1 MNSFRSYLS
10 LTIMICL
17 FYVTTNLFAAVVQVP
32 SDQPTI
38 QSAIDAAND
47 GDTVIVTDGIYSG
60 EGNTNIDF
68 KGKQIT
74 VQSQNGPEETIINCL
89 SKPNSRGFIFQ
100 NKETNDTVLEG
111 FTIKNGNNTDG
122 GGIFCDVSSPTIKNC
137 IITDNSG
144 GGIFCIVSEANIIDC
159 QISNNR
165 DGNGVLIIEPD
176 TRNGVVIEIPISG
189 PSFINCDISQN
200 KGHGIYCLLHASA
213 TITKSTISQN
223 LGRGIFCNSFSG
235 AKITNCIISQNLD
248 GGVECREYSGLTITD
263 SIIKQNTAKNGGGIY
278 CSPTS
283 RLNVIGCVIAEN
295 IATESGGGIDSIST
309 FGFVDISYCT
319 ITRNSANNR
328 GGGVS
333 ARLEGSSFN
342 ISKSIIWGNISNG
355 THPEFFGSG
364 PTVHIISC
372 VLQGGLEGFGEQWAK
387 SIVYKDNIDEDPLF
401 VNAEN
406 GNYTLRHASPAK
418 AMGAT
423 ASREDKQEDEE
434 EKVQSD
440 ENFIEDS
447 LSVSAVGKRIIKWA
461 DLKRN

>member
-1 MNSFRSYLS
+1 MNFLRSYLS
-10 LTIMICL
+10 LTVIFCSFSVNTIA
-17 FYVTTNLFAAVVQVP
+17 FAAVINVP
-32 SDQPTI
+32 VDQPTI
-38 QSAIDAAND
+38 QDGIDAAD
-47 GDTVIVTDGIYSG
+47 GGDTVLVTEGSYSG
-60 EGNTNIDF
+60 DGNINIDF

-74 VQSQNGPEETIINCL
+74 VKSQNGPEATIINCL
-89 SKPNSRGFIFQ
+89 STPNSRGFIFQ
-100 NKETNDTVLEG
+100 NKETSDTVLEG

-122 GGIFCDVSSPTIKNC
+122 GGIFCDVASPTIKNC
-137 IITDNSG
+137 YITDNSG
-144 GGIFCIVSEANIIDC
+144 GGIFCIVSEAKIIDC

-213 TITKSTISQN
+213 TITKSTVTQN
-223 LGRGIFCNSFSG
+223 IGRGIFCNSFSG

-309 FGFVDISYCT
+309 FGFVNISYCT
-319 ITRNSANNR
+319 IARNSSNNR
-328 GGGVS
+328 GGGVH
-333 ARLEGSSFN
+333 AILEGSTFKCT
-342 ISKSIIWGNISNG
+342 KSIIWGNTSNG
-355 THPEFFGSG
+355 THAEFFGSG
-364 PTVHIISC
+364 PTVRIISC
-372 VLQGGLEGFGEQWAK
+372 VLRGGLDSFGEQWAK
-387 SIVYKDNIDEDPLF
+387 SIVYVDNIDEDPLF
-401 VNAEN
+401 INAEN
-406 GNYTLRHASPAK
+406 GDYRLRHASPAK

>member
-1 MNSFRSYLS
+1 MNIYRTFLYISIVLCC
-10 LTIMICL
+10 LCVNTI
-17 FYVTTNLFAAVVQVP
+17 LFAAVVQVP

-38 QSAIDAAND
+38 QSGIDAAKD
-47 GDTVIVTDGIYSG
+47 GDTVLVADGIYSG

-74 VQSQNGPEETIINCL
+74 VKSQNGPEAAIINCL
-89 SKPNSRGFIFQ
+89 STPNSRGFIFQ

-111 FTIKNGNNTDG
+111 FAIKNGNNSDG

-144 GGIFCIVSEANIIDC
+144 GGIFCIVSEAKIIDC
-159 QISNNR
+159 QITNNR
-165 DGNGVLIIEPD
+165 DGNGILILEPD
-176 TRNGVVIEIPISG
+176 TRNGEVIEKPISG
-189 PSFINCDISQN
+189 PNLINCDISEN

-213 TITKSTISQN
+213 TITKSTVSQN
-223 LGRGIFCNSFSG
+223 IGRGIFCNSFSG

-263 SIIKQNTAKNGGGIY
+263 SIIKQNTAENGGGIL

-283 RLNVIGCVIAEN
+283 RLNAIGCVIAEN

-309 FGFVDISYCT
+309 FGYVNISYCT

-328 GGGVS
+328 GGGVH
-333 ARLEGSSFN
+333 ARLEGSSFKCT
-342 ISKSIIWGNISNG
+342 KSIIWGNTSNG
-355 THPEFFGSG
+355 THPEFFGAG
-364 PTVHIISC
+364 PTVRIISC
-372 VLQGGLEGFGEQWAK
+372 VLRGRLEGFGEQWAK
-387 SIVYKDNIDEDPLF
+387 SIVYKDSIDEDPLF

-406 GNYTLRHASPAK
+406 GNYTLKHASPAIE
-418 AMGAT
+418 MGAT
-423 ASREDKQEDEE
+423 ASREEEDQEANDQGE
-434 EKVQSD
+434 

-447 LSVSAVGKRIIKWA
+447 LSVSSIGKRIIKWA